1 MRPWIAAVV
10 VALAASPLGRWIS
23 GMLWPQ
29 PVTIEDLACTAELQ
43 RRPCVIDG
51 QPSQVFADRTVGDC
65 VRHNRAYDHDPA
77 AHHWLRSVPCVIDGP

>member
-1 MRPWIAAVV
+1 MRSIPVWENQC
-10 VALAASPLGRWIS
+10 ASRTRSLGGAGFRV
-23 GMLWPQ
+23 LHR
-29 PVTIEDLACTAELQ
+29 ELQ

-51 QPSQVFADRTVGDC
+51 QPSQAFADRTVGDC